1 MSDSFFYCA
10 LAAEGLGNEAVL
22 YMAPDHSWGSSEC
35 RAACENQERPSQM
48 ASGKDGCHLEI
59 CRILISCVHGG
70 GGGLSVIH
78 ELLATLGWVPQRTE
92 T

>member
-1 MSDSFFYCA
+1 MSGSVFYCA

-22 YMAPDHSWGSSEC
+22 FTAPDRSWGSSAC
-35 RAACENQERPSQM
+35 RAAHEKQERPSQM
-48 ASGKDGCHLEI
+48 ASRKDGCHLEI
-59 CRILISCVHGG
+59 CRILISCVQAG

-78 ELLATLGWVPQRTE
+78 ELPATLGWVTQHTE

>member
-1 MSDSFFYCA
+1 MGSVFYCA

-22 YMAPDHSWGSSEC
+22 CIAPDHSWGSSEC
-35 RAACENQERPSQM
+35 RAAGENQERPSKM
-48 ASGKDGCHLEI
+48 ASRKDGCHLEI
-59 CRILISCVHGG
+59 CRILISCVRAS

-78 ELLATLGWVPQRTE
+78 ELPATLGWVPQHTE